1 MTQIETHLPPPIKT
15 RHTVRY
21 TYAELVEL
29 LKREHP
35 EAQGHK
41 ACVCGLEQSSY
52 QGGDARC
59 VTLAWDV
66 EEPTDER

>member
-1 MTQIETHLPPPIKT
+1 MPEIEVYKRRASA

-35 EAQGHK
+35 EARGRE
-41 ACVCGLEQSSY
+41 AWVWGLEQSSY
-52 QGGDARC
+52 YKSGDERG

-66 EEPTDER
+66 EGATDGE